1 MAQLVR
7 ISAGYSEKSSENYNS
22 TSYSINLEMDAQIN
36 CTTAEVEQASNR
48 LFQLCR
54 KIVDHQKGVSV
65 DSLLNNQA
73 PPQVQFDPPQQF
85 SRNVNNGHQCSEKQ
99 VRCIFGAAKARGMT
113 NAAIPALAQRFG
125 KNRIEELTAT
135 EASSLIGELKR

>member
-1 MAQLVR
+1 MAQTVR
-7 ISAGYSEKSSENYNS
+7 ISAGYSDKVSENYNS
-22 TSYSINLEMDAQIN
+22 QQFSINLEMDAMIN
-36 CTTAEVEQASNR
+36 GTTAEVEQASNR

-54 KIVDHQKGVSV
+54 KIVDQQKGVSV
-65 DSLLNNQA
+65 DNLLNNQA
-73 PPQVQFDPPQQF
+73 PPVQFDPPQQF

-125 KNRIEELTAT
+125 KNRLEELTAT